1 MSFCQ
6 QSGVLMVIAN
16 RLAVAGYL
24 WAASIWAMPAVA
36 QPSPECNAPASQAVL
51 KAHLPGHPFE
61 ALASHDGCWVF
72 VSLRLARDR
81 GGIAVLNRMAGTL
94 TQTRIALLSGPLPAG
109 MALTHD
115 GALLIVPDGSHVYF
129 LDTDRLIHGADP
141 VIGMISDGGLAGA
154 INAATTSDDQLLFVS
169 DESLHQVTVIDL
181 AKARQSVFK
190 QRAIIGQIPTGREPV
205 GLALSSHDDYLFIT
219 SEVLP
224 QHHSSPTCRS
234 QGQKGGAYVPEGV
247 LEVVSIAGL
256 QPNPAKA
263 IVGAVTAGCSP
274 VRAVLSAQGDRLYVT
289 ARASDALLIFDP
301 AALVSDPA
309 HALLAKVPVGNAPVG
324 LAVVDQGR
332 RIVVANSGRFGG
344 AGGQD
349 LTVIDA
355 SRVNQGGD
363 AVDGTVA
370 VGHFPRE
377 LHATDDGKVLLV
389 TDFDSDQI
397 ELLSVDQLPE
407 TRTLTQ

>member
-1 MSFCQ
+1 M
-6 QSGVLMVIAN
+6 VLAN
-16 RLAVAGYL
+16 RLAVAGCL

-61 ALASHDGCWVF
+61 ALASRDGCWLF
-72 VSLRLARDR
+72 VSLQLARDR
-81 GGIAVLNRMAGTL
+81 GGIAVLDRTAGTL
-94 TQTRIALLSGPLPAG
+94 TQTRVALLSGPLPAG

-115 GALLIVPDGSHVYF
+115 GALLIVPDGSYVYF
-129 LDTDRLIHGADP
+129 LDTDRLIHGTDP
-141 VIGMISDGGLAGA
+141 VMGMISDGGQASA
-154 INAATTSDDQLLFVS
+154 INAATTSDDRLLFVS

-181 AKARQSVFK
+181 AKARQSLFRE
-190 QRAIIGQIPTGREPV
+190 RAIIGRIPTGRAPV
-205 GLALSSHDDYLFIT
+205 GLALSSHDEYLFIT

-224 QHHSSPTCRS
+224 QLHLPPTCRS
-234 QGQKGGAYVPEGV
+234 KGQKGGEYVPEGV
-247 LEVVSIAGL
+247 VEVVSVARL

-301 AALVSDPA
+301 VALVSDPA

-355 SRVNQGGD
+355 SRVDQGSD
-363 AVDGTVA
+363 AVDGTVV

-377 LHATDDGKVLLV
+377 LHATDDGKTLLV

-397 ELLSVDQLPE
+397 ELLSVDQLPAQKDAN
-407 TRTLTQ
+407 LDAVKH